1 MNFSAKRLAKA
12 RLALVVPLALGLIF
26 VLLFS
31 AFGSVRQAALIF
43 TGVPLAVTGGV
54 FALVLRGLPFSIS
67 AGVGFIALSIGGWM
81 FTTWIRA
88 KHGYPVENEWGGT
101 VHRTDPDADRK
112 IALLEGDNAKLA
124 GQIGRLE
131 ERIAVLER
139 IATEN
144 NGQAAQLAD
153 QIDRLR

>member
-1 MNFSAKRLAKA
+1 MNF
-12 RLALVVPLALGLIF
+12 GGTGF
-26 VLLFS
+26 VL
-31 AFGSVRQAALIF
+31 AI
-43 TGVPLAVTGGV
+43 
-54 FALVLRGLPFSIS
+54 
-67 AGVGFIALSIGGWM
+67 IALSIGGWM

-101 VHRTDPDADRK
+101 VHRSDPDADRK
-112 IALLEGDNAKLA
+112 IALLTDDNAKLA
-124 GQIGRLE
+124 GQVSRLE
-131 ERIAVLER
+131 ERISVLER

>member
-1 MNFSAKRLAKA
+1 MNF
-12 RLALVVPLALGLIF
+12 GGTTF
-26 VLLFS
+26 VL
-31 AFGSVRQAALIF
+31 AI
-43 TGVPLAVTGGV
+43 
-54 FALVLRGLPFSIS
+54 
-67 AGVGFIALSIGGWM
+67 IALSIGGWM

-124 GQIGRLE
+124 SQIGRLE
-131 ERIAVLER
+131 ERISVLER
-139 IATEN
+139 IATET

>member
-1 MNFSAKRLAKA
+1 MNF
-12 RLALVVPLALGLIF
+12 GGTTF
-26 VLLFS
+26 VL
-31 AFGSVRQAALIF
+31 AI
-43 TGVPLAVTGGV
+43 
-54 FALVLRGLPFSIS
+54 
-67 AGVGFIALSIGGWM
+67 IALSIGGWM

-101 VHRTDPDADRK
+101 VHRTDADADRK
-112 IALLEGDNAKLA
+112 IALLTDDNAKLA

-131 ERIAVLER
+131 ERISVLER
-139 IATEN
+139 IATET

>member
-1 MNFSAKRLAKA
+1 MNFAG
-12 RLALVVPLALGLIF
+12 PTF
-26 VLLFS
+26 VL
-31 AFGSVRQAALIF
+31 AI
-43 TGVPLAVTGGV
+43 
-54 FALVLRGLPFSIS
+54 
-67 AGVGFIALSIGGWM
+67 IALSIGGWM

-124 GQIGRLE
+124 EKIVRLE
-131 ERIAVLER
+131 DRISVLER
-139 IATEN
+139 IATET
-144 NGQAAQLAD
+144 NGQSAQLAD

>member
-1 MNFSAKRLAKA
+1 MNF
-12 RLALVVPLALGLIF
+12 GGTGF
-26 VLLFS
+26 VL
-31 AFGSVRQAALIF
+31 AI
-43 TGVPLAVTGGV
+43 
-54 FALVLRGLPFSIS
+54 
-67 AGVGFIALSIGGWM
+67 IALSIGGWM

-112 IALLEGDNAKLA
+112 IALLTDDNAKLA
-124 GQIGRLE
+124 GQVSRLE
-131 ERIAVLER
+131 ERISVLER
-139 IATEN
+139 IATET

>member
-1 MNFSAKRLAKA
+1 MSWGG
-12 RLALVVPLALGLIF
+12 PTF
-26 VLLFS
+26 VI
-31 AFGSVRQAALIF
+31 AI
-43 TGVPLAVTGGV
+43 
-54 FALVLRGLPFSIS
+54 
-67 AGVGFIALSIGGWM
+67 IALSIGGWM

-88 KHGYPVENEWGGT
+88 KHGYPIENEWGGT

-112 IALLEGDNAKLA
+112 IAMLTGDNAKLA
-124 GQIGRLE
+124 DQIGRLE

-139 IATEN
+139 IATDT

>member
-1 MNFSAKRLAKA
+1 MNF
-12 RLALVVPLALGLIF
+12 GGTGF
-26 VLLFS
+26 VL
-31 AFGSVRQAALIF
+31 AI
-43 TGVPLAVTGGV
+43 
-54 FALVLRGLPFSIS
+54 
-67 AGVGFIALSIGGWM
+67 IALSIGGWM

-112 IALLEGDNAKLA
+112 IALLTDDNAKLA
-124 GQIGRLE
+124 NQIGRLE
-131 ERIAVLER
+131 ERISVLER

-144 NGQAAQLAD
+144 NGQAAQLAE

>member
-1 MNFSAKRLAKA
+1 MNF
-12 RLALVVPLALGLIF
+12 GGTGF
-26 VLLFS
+26 VL
-31 AFGSVRQAALIF
+31 AI
-43 TGVPLAVTGGV
+43 
-54 FALVLRGLPFSIS
+54 
-67 AGVGFIALSIGGWM
+67 IALSIGGWM

-112 IALLEGDNAKLA
+112 IALLTDDNAKLA
-124 GQIGRLE
+124 GQVSRLE
-131 ERIAVLER
+131 ERISVLER

-144 NGQAAQLAD
+144 NGQAAQLSD

>member
-1 MNFSAKRLAKA
+1 MNF
-12 RLALVVPLALGLIF
+12 GGTTF
-26 VLLFS
+26 VL
-31 AFGSVRQAALIF
+31 AI
-43 TGVPLAVTGGV
+43 
-54 FALVLRGLPFSIS
+54 
-67 AGVGFIALSIGGWM
+67 IALSIGGWM

-101 VHRTDPDADRK
+101 VHRSDPDADRK
-112 IALLEGDNAKLA
+112 IALLTDDNAKLA
-124 GQIGRLE
+124 GQVSRLE
-131 ERIAVLER
+131 ERISVLER

>member
-1 MNFSAKRLAKA
+1 MNF
-12 RLALVVPLALGLIF
+12 GGTTF
-26 VLLFS
+26 VL
-31 AFGSVRQAALIF
+31 AI
-43 TGVPLAVTGGV
+43 
-54 FALVLRGLPFSIS
+54 
-67 AGVGFIALSIGGWM
+67 IALSIGGWM

-101 VHRTDPDADRK
+101 VHRTDADADRK
-112 IALLEGDNAKLA
+112 IALLTDDNAKLA
-124 GQIGRLE
+124 GQIARLE

-153 QIDRLR
+153 QIDSLR